1 MKCVLIPNPK
11 LQCFLVCDVDV
22 KYLSYHSIVVT
33 KLTGKNEENY
43 QKSGWILEM
52 CVTSDVKNEIS
63 AKDKKIYRIDI

>member
-1 MKCVLIPNPK
+1 MCVWVKCVLIPNPK
-11 LQCFLVCDVDV
+11 LQCFLVCVVDV

-52 CVTSDVKNEIS
+52 CVTQEVKNEIS
-63 AKDKKIYRIDI
+63 AKDKKNI

>member
-1 MKCVLIPNPK
+1 MKCVLIPNTK
-11 LQCFLVCDVDV
+11 LQCFLVCVVDV

-33 KLTGKNEENY
+33 MLAGKNEENY

-63 AKDKKIYRIDI
+63 AKDKICRIDI